1 MTIARRVSS
10 FGKMATL
17 WVGMVTAILFT
28 VLTAFLFFAV
38 ALLIWLN
45 HYVGLAAAAALAG
58 VLLLLGAVAIFIG
71 CNLIIS
77 RIRAKQKGSTAGD
90 LLGMTALAIRM
101 ARLVIRGSPR
111 KTLIAATIFGALADY
126 FISKQE
132 RKKQ

>member
-10 FGKMATL
+10 LGKIATL
-17 WVGMVTAILFT
+17 WVGMVAAILFT
-28 VLTAFLFFAV
+28 ALAAFLFFAV
-38 ALLIWLN
+38 ALLIWLT

-58 VLLLLGAVAIFIG
+58 LLLLLCAVAIFV
-71 CNLIIS
+71 CFQLIMN
-77 RIRAKQKGSTAGD
+77 RMRAKQKGSAAGD

-111 KTLIAATIFGALADY
+111 KTIIAATIFGALADY

-132 RKKQ
+132 RKK